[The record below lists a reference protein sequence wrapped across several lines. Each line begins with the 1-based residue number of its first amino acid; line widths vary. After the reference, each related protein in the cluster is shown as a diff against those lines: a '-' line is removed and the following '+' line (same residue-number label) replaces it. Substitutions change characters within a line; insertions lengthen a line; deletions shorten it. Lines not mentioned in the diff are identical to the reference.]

1 MATIDKSKFQFV
13 KRDDFASE
21 TIDAP
26 AYSYWKSV
34 MRQFLKKKSTITM
47 LGILIAIILMSFI
60 YPMFS
65 NFDFNDVSKVN
76 DFSMRYIKPSAQY
89 WFGTDSNGKSL
100 FDGVWFGARNSILI
114 SIIATVINLAIG
126 VIIGGIWGISKTVDR
141 VMMEIYNIISNIPAL
156 LIVIVLTYSIGA
168 GFWHLIFAMTIT
180 GWVGIAYT
188 IRVQIM
194 RYRDLEYNLASR
206 TLGTPTLKIVTKNIM
221 PQLVSVIVTTTSQM
235 LPSFISYEAFLSF
248 FGLGLPVTVPSLGR
262 LISDYSQNV
271 TTNAY
276 LFWIPLTTLI
286 LVSLTFFVVGQ
297 NLADASDPR
306 THR

>member
-1 MATIDKSKFQFV
+1 MATIDKNKFQFV

-26 AYSYWKSV
+26 AYSYWRSV
-34 MRQFLKKKSTITM
+34 MRQFLKKKSTTIM
-47 LGILIAIILMSFI
+47 LGILIAIVLMSFI

-65 NFDFNDVSKVN
+65 DFDFNDVSKVN
-76 DFSMRYIKPSAQY
+76 DFSMRYIKPNAQY

-114 SIIATVINLAIG
+114 SIIATVINL
-126 VIIGGIWGISKTVDR
+126 IIGIIVGALWGISKSVDR
-141 VMMEIYNIISNIPAL
+141 IMIEVYNVISNIPSL

-168 GFWHLIFAMTIT
+168 GFWNLIFAMSVTTWI
-180 GWVGIAYT
+180 GIAYS
-188 IRVQIM
+188 IRIQIL
-194 RYRDLEYNLASR
+194 RYRDLEYNLASQ
-206 TLGTPTLKIVTKNIM
+206 TLGTPTLKIIGKNIM

-235 LPSFISYEAFLSF
+235 LPNFISYEAFLSF

-286 LVSLTFFVVGQ
+286 LVSLSFFVVGQ

>member
-1 MATIDKSKFQFV
+1 MATIDKSKFTFV

-34 MRQFLKKKSTITM
+34 MRQFLRKKSTIAM
-47 LGILIAIILMSFI
+47 LGILVAIVLMSFI
-60 YPMFS
+60 YPIFS

-76 DFSMRYIKPSAQY
+76 DFSARYIKPNAQY

-114 SIIATVINLAIG
+114 SVIATMINLVIG
-126 VIIGGIWGISKTVDR
+126 IVIGGIWGISKTVDR
-141 VMMEIYNIISNIPAL
+141 VMIEIYNIISNIPPL

-168 GFWHLIFAMTIT
+168 GFWNLIFAMTIT
-180 GWVGIAYT
+180 GWIGIAYN
-188 IRVQIM
+188 IRIQIL

-206 TLGTPTLKIVTKNIM
+206 TLGTPTVKIIVKNIM
-221 PQLVSVIVTTTSQM
+221 PQLVSVIVTTASQL

-286 LVSLTFFVVGQ
+286 LVSLSLFVVGQ

>member
-1 MATIDKSKFQFV
+1 MATIDKTKFQFV

-34 MRQFLKKKSTITM
+34 MRQFLKKKSTVIM
-47 LGILIAIILMSFI
+47 LGILVAIILMSFI
-60 YPMFS
+60 YPIFS
-65 NFDFNDVSKVN
+65 DFDFNDVSKVN
-76 DFSMRYIKPSAQY
+76 DFSARYIKPNGQY

-114 SIIATVINLAIG
+114 SVIATVINLVIG
-126 VIIGGIWGISKTVDR
+126 IVIGGIWGISKTVDR
-141 VMMEIYNIISNIPAL
+141 IMMEVYNIISNIPSL

-168 GFWHLIFAMTIT
+168 GFWNLIFAMTIT

-188 IRVQIM
+188 IRIQIM

-206 TLGTPTLKIVTKNIM
+206 TLGTPTLKIIVKNIM
-221 PQLVSVIVTTTSQM
+221 PQLVSVIVTTASQL

-286 LVSLTFFVVGQ
+286 LVSLSLFVVGQ

>member
-1 MATIDKSKFQFV
+1 MATIDKTKFQFV

-34 MRQFLKKKSTITM
+34 MRQFLKKKSTVIM
-47 LGILIAIILMSFI
+47 LGILVAIILMSFI
-60 YPMFS
+60 YPIFS
-65 NFDFNDVSKVN
+65 DFDFNDVSKVN
-76 DFSMRYIKPSAQY
+76 DFGARYIKPNGQY

-114 SIIATVINLAIG
+114 SVIATVINLVIG
-126 VIIGGIWGISKTVDR
+126 IVIGGIWGISKTVDR
-141 VMMEIYNIISNIPAL
+141 IMMEVYNIISNIPSL

-168 GFWHLIFAMTIT
+168 GFWNLIFAMTIT

-188 IRVQIM
+188 IRIQIM

-206 TLGTPTLKIVTKNIM
+206 TLGTPTLKIIVKNIM
-221 PQLVSVIVTTTSQM
+221 PQLVSVIVTTASQL

-286 LVSLTFFVVGQ
+286 LVSLSLFIVGQ

>member
-26 AYSYWKSV
+26 AYSYWRSV
-34 MRQFLKKKSTITM
+34 MRQFLKKKSTTIM
-47 LGILIAIILMSFI
+47 LGILIAIVLMSFI

-65 NFDFNDVSKVN
+65 KFDFNDVSKVN
-76 DFSMRYIKPSAQY
+76 DFSMRYIKPNAEY

-114 SIIATVINLAIG
+114 SIIATLINL
-126 VIIGGIWGISKTVDR
+126 IIGIIIGAIWGISKAVDR
-141 VMMEIYNIISNIPAL
+141 IMMEVYNVISNIPAL

-168 GFWHLIFAMTIT
+168 GFWNLIFAMTIT

-188 IRVQIM
+188 IRIQIM

-206 TLGTPTLKIVTKNIM
+206 TLGTPTYKIVTKNIM

-235 LPSFISYEAFLSF
+235 LPNFISYEAFLSF

-286 LVSLTFFVVGQ
+286 LVSLSFFVVGQ

>member
-168 GFWHLIFAMTIT
+168 GIWNLIFAMTIT

>member
-1 MATIDKSKFQFV
+1 MSTISNDKFQFV

-21 TIDAP
+21 AIDTP
-26 AYSYWKSV
+26 AYSYWGSV
-34 MRQFLKKKSTITM
+34 FRQFFKKKSTVIM
-47 LGILIAIILMSFI
+47 LGILIAIVLMSFI

-65 NFDFNDVSKVN
+65 DFDFNDVSKVN
-76 DFSMRYIKPSAQY
+76 DFSARYIKPNGEY

-114 SIIATVINLAIG
+114 SVIATFINLVIG
-126 VIIGGIWGISKTVDR
+126 VIVGGIWGISKSVDR
-141 VMMEIYNIISNIPAL
+141 IMMEVYNVINNIPSL

-168 GFWHLIFAMTIT
+168 GFWNLIFAMSVTTWI
-180 GWVGIAYT
+180 GIAYS
-188 IRVQIM
+188 IRIQIM

-206 TLGTPTLKIVTKNIM
+206 TLGTPTYKIVIKNIM

-248 FGLGLPVTVPSLGR
+248 FGLGLPITVPSLGR

-276 LFWIPLTTLI
+276 LFWIPLTTLV
-286 LVSLTFFVVGQ
+286 LVSLSLFVVGQ

>member
-1 MATIDKSKFQFV
+1 MAEIDKNKFQFV
-13 KRDDFASE
+13 KRDDYASE
-21 TIDAP
+21 VIDAP
-26 AYSYWKSV
+26 AYSYWRSV
-34 MRQFLKKKSTITM
+34 IRQFIKKKSTILM
-47 LGILIAIILMSFI
+47 LSILIAIILMSFI

-65 NFDFNDVSKVN
+65 KFDFNDVSNVN
-76 DFSMRYIKPSAQY
+76 DFSLRFIKPNAEH

-114 SIIATVINLAIG
+114 SIIATIINLFIG
-126 VIIGGIWGISKTVDR
+126 IIVGGIWGISRTVDR
-141 VMMEIYNIISNIPAL
+141 FMMEVYNVISNIPSL

-168 GFWHLIFAMTIT
+168 GFWNLIFAMCLTSWI
-180 GWVGIAYT
+180 GIAYT
-188 IRVQIM
+188 IRVQII

-206 TLGTPTLKIVTKNIM
+206 TLGTPTLKIITKNIM
-221 PQLVSVIVTTTSQM
+221 PQLVSVIVTTTSQL

>member
-168 GFWHLIFAMTIT
+168 GFWNLIFAMTST

>member
-1 MATIDKSKFQFV
+1 MATIDKSKFTFV

-21 TIDAP
+21 IIDAP

-34 MRQFLKKKSTITM
+34 MRQFLRKKSTIAM
-47 LGILIAIILMSFI
+47 LGILVAIVLMSFI
-60 YPMFS
+60 YPIFS

-76 DFSMRYIKPSAQY
+76 DFSARYIKPNAQY

-114 SIIATVINLAIG
+114 SVIATVINLVIG
-126 VIIGGIWGISKTVDR
+126 IVIGGIWGISKTVDR
-141 VMMEIYNIISNIPAL
+141 VMIEIYNIISNIPSL

-168 GFWHLIFAMTIT
+168 GFWNLIFAMTIT
-180 GWVGIAYT
+180 GWIGIAYN
-188 IRVQIM
+188 IRIQIL

-206 TLGTPTLKIVTKNIM
+206 TLGTPTLKIIVKNIM
-221 PQLVSVIVTTTSQM
+221 PQLVSVIVTTASQL

-286 LVSLTFFVVGQ
+286 LVSLSLFVVGQ

>member
-1 MATIDKSKFQFV
+1 MATIDKNKFQFV

-21 TIDAP
+21 VIDAP

-34 MRQFLKKKSTITM
+34 FRQFLKKRTTIIM
-47 LGILIAIILMSFI
+47 LAILIGILLMSFV

-65 NFDFNDVSKVN
+65 NFDYNDVSKVN
-76 DFSMRYIKPSAQY
+76 DFSARLNPPSGKAL
-89 WFGTDSNGKSL
+89 FGTDNNGKSL
-100 FDGVWFGARNSILI
+100 FDGVWFGARNSIII
-114 SIIATVINLAIG
+114 SFIATVINVVVG
-126 VIIGGIWGISKTVDR
+126 VIVGGIWGISKS
-141 VMMEIYNIISNIPAL
+141 M
-156 LIVIVLTYSIGA
+156 LIVIVLTYSMGS
-168 GFWHLIFAMTIT
+168 GFWNLILAMSLT
-180 GWVGIAYT
+180 GWIGIAYT

-206 TLGTPTLKIVTKNIM
+206 TLGTPTLKIVTKNIL
-221 PQLVSVIVTTTSQM
+221 PQLVSVIVTQTSQL

-248 FGLGLPVTVPSLGR
+248 FGLGLPITVPSLGR

-276 LFWIPLTTLI
+276 LFWIPLTVLI
-286 LVSLTFFVVGQ
+286 LVSLSFFIVGQ

>member
-26 AYSYWKSV
+26 AYSYWRSV
-34 MRQFLKKKSTITM
+34 MRQFLKKKSTTIM
-47 LGILIAIILMSFI
+47 LGILVAIVLMSFI

-76 DFSMRYIKPSAQY
+76 DFSIRYIKPNAEH

-114 SIIATVINLAIG
+114 SIIAALINL
-126 VIIGGIWGISKTVDR
+126 IIGIIIGAIWGISKAVDR
-141 VMMEIYNIISNIPAL
+141 VMMEVYNIISNIPAL

-168 GFWHLIFAMTIT
+168 GFWNLIFAMTIT

-188 IRVQIM
+188 IRIQIM

-206 TLGTPTLKIVTKNIM
+206 TLGTPTYKIVTKNIM

-286 LVSLTFFVVGQ
+286 LVSLSFFVVGQ

>member
-1 MATIDKSKFQFV
+1 MATIDKSKFTFV

-21 TIDAP
+21 IIDAP

-34 MRQFLKKKSTITM
+34 MRQFLRKTSTIAM
-47 LGILIAIILMSFI
+47 LGILVAIVLMSFI
-60 YPMFS
+60 YPIFS

-76 DFSMRYIKPSAQY
+76 DFSARYIKPNAQY

-114 SIIATVINLAIG
+114 SVIATVINLVIG
-126 VIIGGIWGISKTVDR
+126 IVIGGIWGISKTVDR
-141 VMMEIYNIISNIPAL
+141 VMIEIYNIISNIPPL

-168 GFWHLIFAMTIT
+168 GFWNLIFAMTIT
-180 GWVGIAYT
+180 GWIGIAYN
-188 IRVQIM
+188 IRIQIL

-206 TLGTPTLKIVTKNIM
+206 TLGTPTLKIIAKNIM
-221 PQLVSVIVTTTSQM
+221 PQLVSVIVTTASQL

-286 LVSLTFFVVGQ
+286 LVSLSLFVVGQ

>member
-21 TIDAP
+21 AIDAP

-34 MRQFLKKKSTITM
+34 LRQFMKKRSTIIM
-47 LGILIAIILMSFI
+47 LGILVVIVLTSFI

-65 NFDFNDVSKVN
+65 DFDFNDVSKVN
-76 DFSMRYIKPSAQY
+76 DFSARYIKPNGEF

-114 SIIATVINLAIG
+114 AVIATFINLAIG
-126 VIIGGIWGISKTVDR
+126 LIIGGIWGISKAVDV
-141 VMMEIYNIISNIPAL
+141 VMMEVYNVISNIPSL

-168 GFWHLIFAMTIT
+168 GFWNLIFAMTVT
-180 GWVGIAYT
+180 GWIGIAYS
-188 IRVQIM
+188 IRIQIM

-206 TLGTPTLKIVTKNIM
+206 TLGTPTLKIVVKNIL

>member
-26 AYSYWKSV
+26 AYSYWRSV
-34 MRQFLKKKSTITM
+34 IRQFLKKKSTTIM
-47 LGILIAIILMSFI
+47 LGILIAIVLMSFI

-65 NFDFNDVSKVN
+65 KFDFNDVSKVN
-76 DFSMRYIKPSAQY
+76 DFSMRYIKPNAEY

-114 SIIATVINLAIG
+114 SIIATVINL
-126 VIIGGIWGISKTVDR
+126 IIGIIVGAIWGISKAVDR
-141 VMMEIYNIISNIPAL
+141 VMMEVYNIISNIPSL

-168 GFWHLIFAMTIT
+168 GFWNLIFAMTIT

-188 IRVQIM
+188 IRIQIM

-286 LVSLTFFVVGQ
+286 LVSLSFFVVGQ

>member
-1 MATIDKSKFQFV
+1 MSTIDKEKFQFV

-21 TIDAP
+21 AIDAP
-26 AYSYWKSV
+26 AYSYWGSV
-34 MRQFLKKKSTITM
+34 FRQFMKKKSTVVM
-47 LGILIAIILMSFI
+47 LGILVAIILMSFI
-60 YPMFS
+60 YPIFS
-65 NFDFNDVSKVN
+65 DFDFNDVSKVN
-76 DFSMRYIKPSAQY
+76 DFSVRFIKPNAEY

-114 SIIATVINLAIG
+114 SVIATVINLVIG
-126 VIIGGIWGISKTVDR
+126 VFVGGIWGISKSVDR
-141 VMMEIYNIISNIPAL
+141 VMMEVYNVISNIPSL

-168 GFWHLIFAMTIT
+168 GFWNLIFAMSVTTWI
-180 GWVGIAYT
+180 GIAFM
-188 IRVQIM
+188 IRVQIL

-206 TLGTPTLKIVTKNIM
+206 TLGTPTLKIVAKNIM
-221 PQLVSVIVTTTSQM
+221 PQLVSVIVTTMTQM

-248 FGLGLPVTVPSLGR
+248 FGLGLPITVPSLGR

-276 LFWIPLTTLI
+276 LFWIPLTTLV
-286 LVSLTFFVVGQ
+286 LVSLSLFVVGQ

>member
-1 MATIDKSKFQFV
+1 MSTIDKEKFQFV

-21 TIDAP
+21 AIDAP
-26 AYSYWKSV
+26 AYSYWGSV
-34 MRQFLKKKSTITM
+34 FRQFMKKKSTVVM

-65 NFDFNDVSKVN
+65 KFDFNDVSKVN
-76 DFSMRYIKPSAQY
+76 DFSARYIKPNAEH
-89 WFGTDSNGKSL
+89 WFGTDSNDKSL

-114 SIIATVINLAIG
+114 SVIATVINLVIG
-126 VIIGGIWGISKTVDR
+126 VFVGGIWGISKSVDR
-141 VMMEIYNIISNIPAL
+141 VMMEVYNVISNIPSL

-168 GFWHLIFAMTIT
+168 GFWNLIFAMSVTTWI
-180 GWVGIAYT
+180 GIAFM
-188 IRVQIM
+188 IRVQIL

-206 TLGTPTLKIVTKNIM
+206 TLGTPTLKIVAKNIM
-221 PQLVSVIVTTTSQM
+221 PQLVSVIVTTMTQM

-248 FGLGLPVTVPSLGR
+248 FGLGLPITVPSLGR

-276 LFWIPLTTLI
+276 LFWIPLTTLV
-286 LVSLTFFVVGQ
+286 LVSLSLFVVGQ

>member
-1 MATIDKSKFQFV
+1 MSTISNDKFQFV

-21 TIDAP
+21 AIDTP
-26 AYSYWKSV
+26 AYSYWGSV
-34 MRQFLKKKSTITM
+34 FRQFLKKKSTVIM
-47 LGILIAIILMSFI
+47 LGILIAIVLMSFI

-65 NFDFNDVSKVN
+65 DFDFNDVSKVN
-76 DFSMRYIKPSAQY
+76 DFSVRYIKPNGEY

-114 SIIATVINLAIG
+114 SVIATFVNLFIG
-126 VIIGGIWGISKTVDR
+126 VVIGGIWGISKSVDR
-141 VMMEIYNIISNIPAL
+141 IMMEVYNVINNIPSL

-168 GFWHLIFAMTIT
+168 GFWNLIFAMSVTTWIS
-180 GWVGIAYT
+180 VAHS
-188 IRVQIM
+188 IRIQM
-194 RYRDLEYNLASR
+194 LRYRDLEYNLASR
-206 TLGTPTLKIVTKNIM
+206 TLGTPNYKIIVKNIM
-221 PQLVSVIVTTTSQM
+221 PQLVSVIVTSTSQM

-248 FGLGLPVTVPSLGR
+248 FGLGLPITVPSLGR

-276 LFWIPLTTLI
+276 LFWIPLTTLV
-286 LVSLTFFVVGQ
+286 LVSLSLFVVGQ

>member
-76 DFSMRYIKPSAQY
+76 DFSMRYIKPSGQY

-141 VMMEIYNIISNIPAL
+141 VMMEVYNIISNIPAL

-168 GFWHLIFAMTIT
+168 GFWNLIFAMTIT

-276 LFWIPLTTLI
+276 LFWIPPTTLI

>member
-34 MRQFLKKKSTITM
+34 IRQFLKKKSTITM

-141 VMMEIYNIISNIPAL
+141 VMMEVYNIISNIPAL

-168 GFWHLIFAMTIT
+168 GFWNLIFAMTIT

>member
-1 MATIDKSKFQFV
+1 MATIDKSKFTFV

-21 TIDAP
+21 IIDAP

-34 MRQFLKKKSTITM
+34 MRQFLRKKSTIAM
-47 LGILIAIILMSFI
+47 LGILVAIVLMSFI
-60 YPMFS
+60 YPIFS

-76 DFSMRYIKPSAQY
+76 DFSARYIKPNAQY

-114 SIIATVINLAIG
+114 SVIATVINLVIG
-126 VIIGGIWGISKTVDR
+126 IVIGGIWGISKTVDR
-141 VMMEIYNIISNIPAL
+141 VMIEIYNIISNIPPL

-168 GFWHLIFAMTIT
+168 GFWNLIFAMTIT
-180 GWVGIAYT
+180 GWIGIAYN
-188 IRVQIM
+188 IR
-194 RYRDLEYNLASR
+194 
-206 TLGTPTLKIVTKNIM
+206 
-221 PQLVSVIVTTTSQM
+221 
-235 LPSFISYEAFLSF
+235 
-248 FGLGLPVTVPSLGR
+248 LGLPVTVPSLGR

-286 LVSLTFFVVGQ
+286 LVSLSLFVVGQ

>member
-26 AYSYWKSV
+26 AYSYWRSV
-34 MRQFLKKKSTITM
+34 MRQFLKKKSTTIM
-47 LGILIAIILMSFI
+47 LGILVAIVLMSFI

-65 NFDFNDVSKVN
+65 NSDFNDVSKVN
-76 DFSMRYIKPSAQY
+76 DFSMRYIKPNAEH

-114 SIIATVINLAIG
+114 SIIATLINL
-126 VIIGGIWGISKTVDR
+126 IIGIIIGAIWGISKAVDR
-141 VMMEIYNIISNIPAL
+141 VMMEVYNIISNIPAL

-168 GFWHLIFAMTIT
+168 GFWNLIFAMTIT

-188 IRVQIM
+188 IRIQIM

-206 TLGTPTLKIVTKNIM
+206 TLGTPTYKIVTKNIM

-286 LVSLTFFVVGQ
+286 LVSLSFFVVGQ

>member
-1 MATIDKSKFQFV
+1 
-13 KRDDFASE
+13 
-21 TIDAP
+21 
-26 AYSYWKSV
+26 

-65 NFDFNDVSKVN
+65 DFDFNDVSKVN
-76 DFSMRYIKPSAQY
+76 DFSMRYIKPSGQY

-141 VMMEIYNIISNIPAL
+141 VMMEVYNIISNIPAL

-168 GFWHLIFAMTIT
+168 GFWNLIFAMTIT

-194 RYRDLEYNLASR
+194 RDRDLEYNLASR
-206 TLGTPTLKIVTKNIM
+206 TLGTPTFKIVTKNIM

>member
-26 AYSYWKSV
+26 AYSYWRSV
-34 MRQFLKKKSTITM
+34 MRQFLKKKSTTIM
-47 LGILIAIILMSFI
+47 LGILIAIVLMSFI

-76 DFSMRYIKPSAQY
+76 DFSMRYIKPNAEH

-114 SIIATVINLAIG
+114 SIIATLINL
-126 VIIGGIWGISKTVDR
+126 IIGIIIGAIWGISKAVDR
-141 VMMEIYNIISNIPAL
+141 VMMEVYNIISNIPAL

-168 GFWHLIFAMTIT
+168 GFWNLIFAMTIT

-206 TLGTPTLKIVTKNIM
+206 TLGTPTYKIVTKNIM

-235 LPSFISYEAFLSF
+235 LPNFISYEAFLSF

-286 LVSLTFFVVGQ
+286 LVSLSFFVVGQ

>member
-1 MATIDKSKFQFV
+1 MSTIDKEKFQFV

-34 MRQFLKKKSTITM
+34 FKQFMKKKSTVVM
-47 LGILIAIILMSFI
+47 LGILVTIILISFI

-65 NFDFNDVSKVN
+65 KFDFNDVSKVN
-76 DFSMRYIKPSAQY
+76 DFSVRYIKPNAEH
-89 WFGTDSNGKSL
+89 WFGTDSNRKSL

-114 SIIATVINLAIG
+114 SVIATVINLVIG
-126 VIIGGIWGISKTVDR
+126 VFVGGIWGISKSVDR
-141 VMMEIYNIISNIPAL
+141 VMMEVYNVISNIPPL

-168 GFWHLIFAMTIT
+168 GFWNLIFAMSVTTWI
-180 GWVGIAYT
+180 GIAFM
-188 IRVQIM
+188 IRVQIL

-206 TLGTPTLKIVTKNIM
+206 TLGTPTLKIVAKNIM
-221 PQLVSVIVTTTSQM
+221 PQLVSVIVTTMTQM

-248 FGLGLPVTVPSLGR
+248 FGLGLPITVPSLGR

-276 LFWIPLTTLI
+276 LFWIPLTTLV
-286 LVSLTFFVVGQ
+286 LVSLSLFVVGQ

>member
-1 MATIDKSKFQFV
+1 MSTISNEKFQFV
-13 KRDDFASE
+13 KRDDYASE
-21 TIDAP
+21 AIDAP
-26 AYSYWKSV
+26 AYSYWGSV
-34 MRQFLKKKSTITM
+34 FRQFLKKKSTVIM
-47 LGILIAIILMSFI
+47 LGILVAIVLMSFI

-65 NFDFNDVSKVN
+65 DFDFNDVSKVN
-76 DFSMRYIKPSAQY
+76 DFSARYIKPNAEH

-114 SIIATVINLAIG
+114 SVIATFVNLFIG
-126 VIIGGIWGISKTVDR
+126 VVIGGIWGISKSVDR
-141 VMMEIYNIISNIPAL
+141 IMMEVYNVINNIPSL

-168 GFWHLIFAMTIT
+168 GFWNLIFAMSVTTWIS
-180 GWVGIAYT
+180 VAHS
-188 IRVQIM
+188 IRIQM
-194 RYRDLEYNLASR
+194 LRYRDLEYNLASR
-206 TLGTPTLKIVTKNIM
+206 TLGTPSYKIIVKNIM
-221 PQLVSVIVTTTSQM
+221 PQLVSVIVTSTSQM

-248 FGLGLPVTVPSLGR
+248 FGLGLPITVPSLGR

-276 LFWIPLTTLI
+276 LFWIPLTTLV
-286 LVSLTFFVVGQ
+286 LVSLSLFVVGQ

>member
-1 MATIDKSKFQFV
+1 MATIDKNKFQFV

-21 TIDAP
+21 VIDAP
-26 AYSYWKSV
+26 AYSYLKSV
-34 MRQFLKKKSTITM
+34 FRQFLKKRTTIIM
-47 LGILIAIILMSFI
+47 LAILIGILLMSFV

-65 NFDFNDVSKVN
+65 NFDYNDVSKVN
-76 DFSMRYIKPSAQY
+76 DFSARLNPPSAKAF
-89 WFGTDSNGKSL
+89 FGTDNNGKSL
-100 FDGVWFGARNSILI
+100 FDGVWFGARNSIII
-114 SIIATVINLAIG
+114 SFIATVINVVVG
-126 VIIGGIWGISKTVDR
+126 VIVGGIWGISKSIDR
-141 VMMEIYNIISNIPAL
+141 IMMEVYNVISNIPFM
-156 LIVIVLTYSIGA
+156 LIVIVLTYSMGS
-168 GFWHLIFAMTIT
+168 GFWNLILAMSLT
-180 GWVGIAYT
+180 GWIGIAYT

-206 TLGTPTLKIVTKNIM
+206 TLGTPTMKIVTKNIL
-221 PQLVSVIVTTTSQM
+221 PQLVSVIVTQTSQM

-248 FGLGLPVTVPSLGR
+248 FGLGLPITVPSLGR

-276 LFWIPLTTLI
+276 LFWIPLTVLI
-286 LVSLTFFVVGQ
+286 LVSLSFFIVGQ